1 MFMRTEAQQL
11 GSPIASRSDRRL
23 ATERQTFR
31 IAQNRSNSVLVA
43 LVVVTLGLIPAAE
56 RAHADGGIRPQARS
70 TQPPEAA
77 QAEALLRQ
85 IYEEGQ
91 QALTEDRL
99 VDAESAFHRV
109 LVMDPKNAGAYTNLG
124 VIAMRRK
131 QWAAALRNLK
141 QGERLAPGVP
151 GVRLNIGLTYYSL
164 GEYKAAAE
172 AFESVLRDDPASA
185 QARYLLGMC
194 YFFTRQYAGTVEQL
208 EPLWDAQSR
217 NFSYLYVLAV
227 AADEAGRRETEE
239 RAARQLVEVGE
250 NKAELHLLFGKADLQ
265 SLKNDDALG
274 ELKQAAHLNPRLPF
288 VHFYL
293 GIAYRRHNEFEEA
306 KTEFLED
313 LKIDPEIA
321 YTYDELGAVCHYLQ
335 QTNESEMYY
344 RKAIQ
349 INSRLASSFYGLA
362 QVSIARRKYEQA
374 LRWLANAQ
382 ALDPQSASVHFLKA
396 KALEGLGRHDDAK
409 REYAVV
415 ARMQKAV
422 RDDLERHVSGA
433 EIPNP
438 DLGEH

>member
-1 MFMRTEAQQL
+1 MRADAQQL
-11 GSPIASRSDRRL
+11 GPPFASRSHQSL
-23 ATERQTFR
+23 ASEGQMFGVT
-31 IAQNRSNSVLVA
+31 QNRSNPVLVV
-43 LVVVTLGLIPAAE
+43 LVVVALALTPAAG
-56 RAHADGGIRPQARS
+56 RAHAQGGIRPQVLS
-70 TQPPEAA
+70 TQAPDAA

-91 QALTEDRL
+91 LALSENRL

-109 LVMDPKNAGAYTNLG
+109 LAMDPKNAGAYTNLG

-164 GEYKAAAE
+164 GEYKAAAR

-185 QARYLLGMC
+185 QAHYLLGMC
-194 YFFTRQYAGTVEQL
+194 YFFTGQYAGTVEQL

-227 AADEAGRRETEE
+227 AADESGQRETEE

-250 NKAELHLLFGKADLQ
+250 NKAELHLLIGKADLQ
-265 SLKNDDALG
+265 TLKNDDALD
-274 ELKQAAHLNPRLPF
+274 ELKQAAQLNPRLPF

-293 GIAYRRHNEFEEA
+293 GIAYRRHNQFEEA
-306 KTEFLED
+306 KKEFLED
-313 LKIDPEIA
+313 LKIDPQVA

-349 INSRLASSFYGLA
+349 INSHLASSFYGLA
-362 QVSIARRKYEQA
+362 QVSIARRNYEQA

-396 KALEGLGRHDDAK
+396 KALEGLGRRDDAK
-409 REYAVV
+409 HEYAVV

-422 RDDLERHVSGA
+422 RDDLERHVTGA